1 MKLQS
6 RVLAGTVIL
15 AVGLVALGGCSKKG
29 SNSAAAGGGNNA
41 GAPAGATAAG
51 SDMAATAANLFSSAK
66 DETAKLQSSISDLTG
81 ATAADVQSKYQ
92 ALTSEAAS
100 FKAVASKVQST
111 AGEISDKG
119 AGVLGA
125 VAANAGAAKSAVQNL
140 LGGAGGASPVSALQS
155 ECKDLSASVP
165 PVLADLQSLE
175 TSVGSNISV
184 ASVQSA
190 APTFDKLKTD
200 LSTFE
205 ASAGK
210 ALDSLQAMK

>member
-1 MKLQS
+1 MKLQN
-6 RVLAGTVIL
+6 RVLTGMVIL
-15 AVGLVALGGCSKKG
+15 AAGLVALGGCSKKG
-29 SNSAAAGGGNNA
+29 SNSSASAGGNASAPAGTVAAGGNMA
-41 GAPAGATAAG
+41 TTAA
-51 SDMAATAANLFSSAK
+51 SLFSSAK
-66 DETAKLQSSISDLTG
+66 DETAKLQSSISDVTS

-92 ALTSEAAS
+92 ALTSEAAN

-111 AGEISDKG
+111 ASEISDKG

-125 VAANAGAAKSAVQNL
+125 VAAKAGTAKSAVQNL
-140 LGGAGGASPVSALQS
+140 LGGAGGASPVSNLQS
-155 ECKDLSASVP
+155 ECKDLSTAVP
-165 PVLADLQSLE
+165 PVLADLQSLQ
-175 TSVGSNISV
+175 TTVGSNISV

-210 ALDSLQAMK
+210 ALDSLNAMK